1 MRTQG
6 HCSKQCAVVCAARL
20 CRLTRDAAKLARL
33 RNDPSDRFS
42 AAWGA
47 ASIPSPK
54 RRLVSPST
62 RTSLF
67 VSRSASA
74 REKNAYR
81 IMSRRC
87 EPWHEGR
94 HVFHLGNK
102 ESAFGDLK
110 EFDRHI
116 SDNVE
121 LTAKDATS
129 NIGVGPSETCQVFKA
144 LGCYEVADFF
154 MNFPDR
160 ALKESLFALAMTA
173 KQADLAGETDAGNVV
188 SLLKKKTP
196 ARIDDKGGSNF
207 PALRRSH
214 DSLHLM
220 FSGTGPL
227 HSVAIAMAPLAA
239 GHLSCARCHSWRS
252 RPKDQPKGSV
262 NWREW
267 DGPADRKDCFRPTD
281 GLHSITSSTRA
292 RMEVGQG
299 PSSSLHCSQ
308 T

>member
-1 MRTQG
+1 MRRG
-6 HCSKQCAVVCAARL
+6 VRCRL

-33 RNDPSDRFS
+33 RKDPS
-42 AAWGA
+42 GT
-47 ASIPSPK
+47 ASPPPGTRPLFPPQTS
-54 RRLVSPST
+54 LVSPST

-129 NIGVGPSETCQVFKA
+129 NIGVGPSETCQVFKV

-173 KQADLAGETDAGNVV
+173 KQADLAREKDAGNVV

-214 DSLHLM
+214 DSLYLM
-220 FSGTGPL
+220 FSGTGPM
-227 HSVAIAMAPLAA
+227 HSVAIATAPLAA
-239 GHLSCARCHSWRS
+239 GHLSCARWSPWRS

-262 NWREW
+262 NLREW
-267 DGPADRKDCFRPTD
+267 TDLPTAKVCFRPTD
-281 GLHSITSSTRA
+281 GLHSITSSARA
-292 RMEVGQG
+292 RQG
-299 PSSSLHCSQ
+299 AKGPRRLCIDHKPEQCRLLERQ
-308 T
+308 I